1 MTTDKK
7 IDEPQSVN
15 KEGPTPAVQAE
26 KKTNG
31 AAGPAAGARRQRT
44 IKDPNELASLV
55 LMHIDAVHARKDDLT
70 AAVKNLADIT
80 KQLTRAY
87 GEHTKT
93 IKALQ
98 QRIRTLEEKEVP

>member
-1 MTTDKK
+1 MTVDKK
-7 IDEPQSVN
+7 IDANQGANQET
-15 KEGPTPAVQAE
+15 PTPSAPAA

-31 AAGPAAGARRQRT
+31 AAGPAAGTRRQRI

-70 AAVKNLADIT
+70 AAIKNLADIT

-87 GEHTKT
+87 GEHSKT

-98 QRIRTLEEKEVP
+98 QRIKTLEDKEVV